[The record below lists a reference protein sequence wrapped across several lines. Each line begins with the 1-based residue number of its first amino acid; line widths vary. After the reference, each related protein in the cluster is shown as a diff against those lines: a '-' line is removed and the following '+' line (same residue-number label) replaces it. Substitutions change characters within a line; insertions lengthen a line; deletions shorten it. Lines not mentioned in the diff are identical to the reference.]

1 MAQHGSLSAET
12 ETLSYVLRLLEAFR
26 AFDSDND
33 GGITAAELGGV
44 MGSLGYNPCDQE
56 VRSMMQQGDRN
67 QDGLLSIQE
76 FLELNTKELELG
88 GLANSLKTVLEHLD
102 FEGDEFVTGEEL
114 FQVMGNS
121 TGIDELGLEECQAI
135 IASIDGDGDGAI
147 GYEDFNLIVSCLI

>member
-1 MAQHGSLSAET
+1 MAQHGSLLAET

-44 MGSLGYNPCDQE
+44 MGSLGYNPSDQE
-56 VRSMMQQGDRN
+56 VRTLMQQGDKN
-67 QDGLLSIQE
+67 QDGLLSIEE

-88 GLANSLKTVLEHLD
+88 GLANSLKSAFEHLD
-102 FEGDEFVTGEEL
+102 LESDDVVTGEEL
-114 FQVMGNS
+114 FEVMGNS
-121 TGIDELGLEECQAI
+121 TGVGELGLEECQAI

-147 GYEDFNLIVSCLI
+147 SYEDFNLIVSCLI